1 MHREFGIIN
10 SYTLEISFC
19 GATQGVYKD
28 AHFSQKVLKV
38 SKSNQA
44 NNHTRCIDLFVRIQ
58 EMGRG
63 FCKALVKFSDP
74 PTYRDALREVEDRIN
89 GNQNPISRSNYSM
102 QLDPHE
108 KGLQGGAQTAGGAGT
123 TQMILVAGGLS
134 QKVRAPLDST
144 TKNHSSNAGGWS
156 NGVASR
162 LESRHSQVK

>member
-10 SYTLEISFC
+10 SYTLEVSFC

-44 NNHTRCIDLFVRIQ
+44 STKHCNLVANNLTCCINPFVRVQ
-58 EMGRG
+58 DMGRN

-89 GNQNPISRSNYSM
+89 GNQNPISKSNYSM

-108 KGLQGGAQTAGGAGT
+108 KGL
-123 TQMILVAGGLS
+123 
-134 QKVRAPLDST
+134 
-144 TKNHSSNAGGWS
+144 
-156 NGVASR
+156 
-162 LESRHSQVK
+162 

>member
-1 MHREFGIIN
+1 
-10 SYTLEISFC
+10 
-19 GATQGVYKD
+19 
-28 AHFSQKVLKV
+28 
-38 SKSNQA
+38 
-44 NNHTRCIDLFVRIQ
+44 
-58 EMGRG
+58 
-63 FCKALVKFSDP
+63 
-74 PTYRDALREVEDRIN
+74 
-89 GNQNPISRSNYSM
+89 M